1 MNLKRLAKKM
11 ILGGPIHGHIM
22 DAIEKTQ
29 KNGKPFLKNLDAS
42 LKETVTEDMP
52 GTSHVFNAGRYEGK
66 KEGTVEQ
73 AIRDEETMQ
82 ELNNAHSQEK
92 EKWEETIRRKDD
104 IIKEQGDML
113 DELSEE
119 D

>member
-1 MNLKRLAKKM
+1 ML
-11 ILGGPIHGHIM
+11 LGGPIPGHFM
-22 DAIEKTQ
+22 DAIDKTR
-29 KNGKPFLKNLDAS
+29 KNGKPFRKNLEAS
-42 LKETVTEDMP
+42 FKETVTEDLP
-52 GTSHVFNAGRYEGK
+52 GTSHIYNAGRFDGK

-73 AIRDEETMQ
+73 AMRDEEKMQ
-82 ELNNAHSQEK
+82 ELNDAHSQEK
-92 EKWEETIRRKDD
+92 EEWEETIRRKDD